1 MVSLLKF
8 LITSLA
14 TFSLLGCMTPTT
26 ALQIGGAKSEVHRL
40 QTGKPALNYSLAN
53 TNGLTKE
60 QISAKEAELYA
71 KVQPAIQKYENG
83 WTSDFAKAAAQIQE
97 TGDVAPFIELEAK
110 TRAYDAE
117 LSASLSSVGLKGTN
131 SILFPNGKAIS
142 RVEFVRELASVTERG
157 ITAGRKGAQEINN
170 SRDFA
175 ANTAKASVLLLGAV
189 AVAGAQNPI
198 PQPSYPV
205 AGQVIPSSGPTTT
218 YINPVTQTATSYGP
232 GGSSTTYFNPVTR
245 TATTYNH

>member
-1 MVSLLKF
+1 MQRGDAFNMASLLKF

-14 TFSLLGCMTPTT
+14 AFSLLGCMTPTT

-97 TGDVAPFIELEAK
+97 TGDVAPFTELEAK

-117 LSASLSSVGLKGTN
+117 LSATLSSVGLQGTN

-170 SRDFA
+170 SREIVG
-175 ANTAKASVLLLGAV
+175 NTAKASVLLLGA
-189 AVAGAQNPI
+189 AACGAAQNPI
-198 PQPSYPV
+198 PQPSYPQAAPIVPHV
-205 AGQVIPSSGPTTT
+205 APRSAET
-218 YINPVTQTATSYGP
+218 YISGGPQYG
-232 GGSSTTYFNPVTR
+232 GYS
-245 TATTYNH
+245 ATTIYH